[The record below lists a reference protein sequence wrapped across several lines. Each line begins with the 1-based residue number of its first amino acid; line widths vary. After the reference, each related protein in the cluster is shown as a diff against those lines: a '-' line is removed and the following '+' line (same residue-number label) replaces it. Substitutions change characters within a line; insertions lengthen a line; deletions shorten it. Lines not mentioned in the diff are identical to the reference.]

1 MITLPQHP
9 VKTSPRRP
17 KAILRLPC
25 RGMTP
30 ACRSRYRQHHVRP
43 LKRLGRS
50 KDRCDGSV
58 GVIPK
63 CELSNARLSHLWR
76 DKGVAQ

>member
-30 ACRSRYRQHHVRP
+30 ACRSRYRQHYVRP
-43 LKRLGRS
+43 LKRSGRL
-50 KDRCDGSV
+50 KDRYEGSV
-58 GVIPK
+58 RVTPN
-63 CELSNARLSHLWR
+63 CELTNGRLSHLWR
-76 DKGVAQ
+76 DKEVAQ

>member
-9 VKTSPRRP
+9 VKTSPQP
-17 KAILRLPC
+17 SKAILKLPS

-30 ACRSRYRQHHVRP
+30 VCRSQHRQHHVRP
-43 LKRLGRS
+43 LKRRDRL
-50 KDRCDGSV
+50 KDRYDGSA
-58 GVIPK
+58 GIIPK
-63 CELSNARLSHLWR
+63 CELPNARLSHLWR